1 MSDQITQNSETPI
14 QSDQPAQPTK
24 NMPNLNELKSSGQK
38 ILSQLMQLG
47 MNSKLL
53 LGGALLTFIA
63 TFLPAY
69 GFSAPYYTTSFT
81 NFSNLGWLS
90 WLASLVVI
98 VLITLPLFKVT
109 IPMPWPTSLVHLIV
123 SIIGVV
129 AAVIQLLTYL
139 FDSTQW
145 GGPQIGIFLVLL
157 GTSLMTYS
165 AYNEQKIIP
174 QPTQEQ
180 NNDTTQQ

>member
-1 MSDQITQNSETPI
+1 
-14 QSDQPAQPTK
+14 
-24 NMPNLNELKSSGQK
+24 
-38 ILSQLMQLG
+38 
-47 MNSKLL
+47 
-53 LGGALLTFIA
+53 
-63 TFLPAY
+63 
-69 GFSAPYYTTSFT
+69 
-81 NFSNLGWLS
+81 
-90 WLASLVVI
+90 
-98 VLITLPLFKVT
+98 
-109 IPMPWPTSLVHLIV
+109 MPWPTSLVHLIV

-129 AAVIQLLTYL
+129 AAVIQLITYL

-180 NNDTTQQ
+180 NNSAQQ

>member
-1 MSDQITQNSETPI
+1 MSDQIAPTPETPNSTDQQP
-14 QSDQPAQPTK
+14 QSGQ
-24 NMPNLNELKSSGQK
+24 NMQNLNELKSSGQK

-47 MNSKLL
+47 MNTKLL
-53 LGGALLTFIA
+53 AGGALLTFIA

-90 WLASLVVI
+90 WLASLVVL
-98 VLITLPLFKVT
+98 VLIALPLFKIT
-109 IPMPWPTSLVHLIV
+109 IPMPWPTSLVYLIV

-129 AAVIQLLTYL
+129 AAVIQLITYL

-174 QPTQEQ
+174 QSTQEQ

>member
-1 MSDQITQNSETPI
+1 MSDQITTNPETANSEEQKT
-14 QSDQPAQPTK
+14 QQTN

-38 ILSQLMQLG
+38 ILSQLIQLG
-47 MNSKLL
+47 MNTKLL

-90 WLASLVVI
+90 WLASLVVM
-98 VLITLPLFKVT
+98 VLIALPLFKVT
-109 IPMPWPTSLVHLIV
+109 LPMPWPTSLVHLIV

-129 AAVIQLLTYL
+129 AAVIQLITYL

-180 NNDTTQQ
+180 NNSAQQ

>member
-1 MSDQITQNSETPI
+1 MSDQITPNTETATPPE
-14 QSDQPAQPTK
+14 QTTPSTK
-24 NMPNLNELKSSGQK
+24 NGPNLNDLKNSGQK

-47 MNSKLL
+47 MNTKLL

-98 VLITLPLFKVT
+98 VLIILPLFKIT
-109 IPMPWPTSLVHLIV
+109 IPMPWPTSLMHLIV

-129 AAVIQLLTYL
+129 AAVIQLLTYQ
-139 FDSTQW
+139 FEDHPMGWSSNW
-145 GGPQIGIFLVLL
+145 YFLGFTGHLSYDL
-157 GTSLMTYS
+157 
-165 AYNEQKIIP
+165 
-174 QPTQEQ
+174 
-180 NNDTTQQ
+180 